1 MNRDTKYSL
10 LLLACCVF
18 ILGLMFLLKSADAK
32 ADDGI
37 AGLMDMRSGFD
48 AGKEW
53 EKAEKAWGNRWKTAN
68 KITNKYMDGVE
79 AGGRFVKTI
88 PARVEKTSKWI
99 DHVVSNIPR
108 SEKLDLA
115 AKHLVKSY
123 IKNPISGKGLVSL
136 VSADRGGGEPRPSI
150 FGRTASK
157 SKATRAAK
165 SRTQLKVA
173 KKAKAN
179 KTTQRK
185 GNFKNRMK
193 VKQSRFPGVKRFAI
207 K

>member
-53 EKAEKAWGNRWKTAN
+53 KKAEKAWGNRWKTAN

-79 AGGRFVKTI
+79 AGGRFAKTI

-108 SEKLDLA
+108 SEKLDLT

-123 IKNPISGKGLVSL
+123 IKNPISGKGL

-173 KKAKAN
+173 KNAKAN
-179 KTTQRK
+179 K
-185 GNFKNRMK
+185 GKNRKSNFRNSMRMDF
-193 VKQSRFPGVKRFAI
+193 SSLGRTANIGR
-207 K
+207 